1 MVKKNKKTTWKKGK
15 KTLAIELNTDHPN
28 VKSSPR
34 LLCQVTKLILIRHS
48 KLFNAFAH
56 EILPVHA
63 VWSWRSS
70 IYQGF
75 KDKFKETKAGFDG
88 KSPTLTHFITFE
100 ENIIADSQSVSHSQ
114 SVYSC
119 RVAVPCICMR
129 RIGRDSPT
137 VNILTI
143 FCWQRTKTY
152 QPFIA
157 PSGSYVAWKPRCNS
171 TSQSMMSL
179 QLPTMVNLCFCLT
192 VRSTH
197 IPQLIQSLTTL

>member
-1 MVKKNKKTTWKKGK
+1 MEKRE
-15 KTLAIELNTDHPN
+15 KTLASELNTDHPN
-28 VKSSPR
+28 VKSPPR
-34 LLCQVTKLILIRHS
+34 LLCQVTKLILIRQS

-70 IYQGF
+70 NYQGF
-75 KDKFKETKAGFDG
+75 KDIFKETKKRFDSN
-88 KSPTLTHFITFE
+88 SPTLTHFLTVE
-100 ENIIADSQSVSHSQ
+100 EYIMANSQSVS
-114 SVYSC
+114 SC

-129 RIGRDSPT
+129 RIGHNSPT

-143 FCWQRTKTY
+143 FCSQRTKTY

-157 PSGSYVAWKPRCNS
+157 PSGSYVAWKPWCNS

-179 QLPTMVNLCFCLT
+179 QLPTKVNLCFCLS
-192 VRSTH
+192 VQSTH